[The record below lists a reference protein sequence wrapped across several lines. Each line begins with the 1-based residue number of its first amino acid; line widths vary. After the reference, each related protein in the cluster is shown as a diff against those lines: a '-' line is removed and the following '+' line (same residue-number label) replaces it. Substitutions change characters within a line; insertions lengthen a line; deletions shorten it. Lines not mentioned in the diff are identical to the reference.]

1 MVTALQYTASL
12 PTGSDVTKLDQLKRR
27 SFITLLGSAAAWP
40 LAARAQRPAMPVI
53 GFLGSKSPDL
63 WVDRLRDFRK
73 GLGNSGYVEG
83 KNVTIEYRWAEGHND
98 RLPRLA
104 ADLADRKVNVIAA
117 LSTPA
122 VPLAKA
128 ATSTIPIVFVTAGD
142 PVEAGLVASLNRP
155 GGNLTGVTGMGLL
168 LGPKRLDLLHELL
181 PAARVV
187 ALLVN
192 SKNANSQKQSHDLQ
206 AAAKTLAV
214 TLHVLQAASE
224 GEIEDAFSTARHSGV
239 GGLVIEGDPYFT
251 SRSDMLATLAL
262 HSAMPTI
269 YQFRAF
275 AAAGGLM
282 SYGADLGDLNRQA
295 GVYVGRILNGEK
307 PANLPIQQA
316 AKVEMIINLKAAKA
330 LGLSIPIT
338 LLGRADEVIE

>member
-1 MVTALQYTASL
+1 M
-12 PTGSDVTKLDQLKRR
+12 RR
-27 SFITLLGSAAAWP
+27 REFITLIGSAAAAWP
-40 LAARAQRPAMPVI
+40 LDARAQQSAMPVI
-53 GFLGSKSPDL
+53 GFLGSESPDL
-63 WVDRLRDFRK
+63 WVDRLRNFRK
-73 GLGNSGYVEG
+73 GLGESGYVEG

-104 ADLADRKVNVIAA
+104 AELADRKVNVIAA
-117 LSTPA
+117 LSTPP
-122 VPLAKA
+122 VPVAKA

-142 PVEAGLVASLNRP
+142 PAEAGLVASLNHP
-155 GGNLTGVTGMGLL
+155 GGNLTGVTGMGLM
-168 LGPKRLDLLHELL
+168 LGAKRLDLLHELL

-192 SKNANSQKQSHDLQ
+192 SKNANSQSQSRDLQ
-206 AAAKTLAV
+206 TAAGTLGL

-224 GEIEDAFSTARHSGV
+224 GEIEDAFSTARQSGV

-262 HSAMPTI
+262 YSAMPTI

-275 AAAGGLM
+275 AAAGGLI
-282 SYGADLGDLNRQA
+282 SYGSDIADSYRLA
-295 GVYVGRILNGEK
+295 GIYTGRILKGEK
-307 PANLPIQQA
+307 PADLPVQQA
-316 AKVEMIINLKAAKA
+316 TKIELIINLKTAKT
-330 LGLSIPIT
+330 LGVSIPIT